1 MTDIPLHKNI
11 YDILTTL
18 TPEEEF
24 RAMGITRFVPT
35 PPVRQAPQKNLR
47 IKITRRTSD
56 SEDEN

>member
-1 MTDIPLHKNI
+1 MADVPLHKNI

-35 PPVRQAPQKNLR
+35 PSVRPVPQKKLR
-47 IKITRRTSD
+47 IKVYTITSD